1 MCCTSVFMNGG
12 SQAVRI
18 PAAYRFSTD
27 RVSVEVVDGG
37 LLLRP
42 LERKTPSWSD
52 FFQKCDQGGENFRNL
67 LLDRPDNVVLPAKD
81 VF

>member
-1 MCCTSVFMNGG
+1 MYCTSVFMNGG

-18 PAAYRFSTD
+18 PAVYRFSTD

-42 LERKTPSWSD
+42 VKRKNPSWAD
-52 FFQKCDQGGENFRNL
+52 FFQKCDQLGRAF
-67 LLDRPDNVVLPAKD
+67 KD
-81 VF
+81 LEL

>member
-18 PAAYRFSTD
+18 PAVYRFSTD

-37 LLLRP
+37 ILLRP
-42 LERKTPSWSD
+42 IVLTMRFCRKRIFELAEAD
-52 FFQKCDQGGENFRNL
+52 CDIGIRT
-67 LLDRPDNVVLPAKD
+67 
-81 VF
+81 